1 MNEKELIEEYLDE
14 INDINSRKRKM
25 FLAGLIVTI
34 IFACFSTIAL
44 GWLIYSIIYFVD
56 FTVKL
61 GIDQNLY
68 EEQYYFW
75 LIQFVIS
82 TFVFC
87 LLFVGVYVGAALM
100 IVSSTV
106 FGSQIRHRQ
115 HKILVLK
122 DLKNEKKQ

>member
-14 INDINSRKRKM
+14 INDINNRKRKM

-34 IFACFSTIAL
+34 IFAFFSTIAL

-82 TFVFC
+82 TFLFC

-122 DLKNEKKQ
+122 DLKNEKN